1 MAAKLLQFRPD
12 QHRVTAVPKITNDWP
27 FFNLTQKK
35 RDIAAVIKYHDVDDL
50 GRDVTWE
57 VYHNTTKEI
66 GAPGVEAHRVWHLLV
81 LPSIDAAR
89 DPLTGRIPEIVP
101 LGRVRECLR
110 KVGCSA
116 GGHQARELITALSQI
131 AFAGCR
137 VDFHLPSGEVD
148 DDGKTRYFVLRGRYS
163 RISVYAI
170 GERHLT
176 DDELAANSFSFD
188 VDDTIYVLLD
198 PIEAKIQETQER
210 RYLDNEYLFS
220 VSPAAR
226 RWYELVAPKL
236 FGVIKHKGTYC
247 DISYSWYIKRH
258 HTLKRHSQHKRVAFQ
273 MNRVVQE
280 HLARGY
286 ISKVEYFAVRAAGQ
300 EPDYIIRYYPGR
312 AATESTRRILSNIRP
327 KPTGRTALL
336 KGPDATPTLAGTE
349 ADSQQ
354 NLVPEGNQT
363 TAGCDGSES
372 SLIHNLVRQFR
383 VSTEKAEELV
393 RDHLE
398 SVRAQLD
405 AWPYRNSAPRN
416 LAGWIISAI
425 ENDYPVPKNYL
436 AQKASLEARAEQQIA
451 LAEETRQAA
460 RIERVA
466 QAVRGRAE
474 QLIESLSAD
483 QYGRYYEGI
492 KAKAI
497 TNSSSWLRYNPP
509 GSPGFEQTIRAGIL
523 SQLEQE
529 LYDQMDDSEVNELA
543 RDQDL
548 DTDPGRS

>member
-1 MAAKLLQFRPD
+1 MGAKLLQFRPD
-12 QHRVTAVPKITNDWP
+12 QHKVTAVPKITNDWP

-35 RDIAAVIKYHDVDDL
+35 RDIAAVIKYHDVDDQ

-89 DPLTGRIPEIVP
+89 DPVTGHIPEIVP

-110 KVGCSA
+110 RVGWSA

-137 VDFHLPSGEVD
+137 VDFHLPSGDVD
-148 DDGKTRYFVLRGRYS
+148 DDGKTRYFVLKGRYS

-176 DDELAANSFSFD
+176 EDELANNSFSFD
-188 VDDTIYVLLD
+188 VNDTIYVLLD

-247 DISYSWYIKRH
+247 DVSYSWYIKRH
-258 HTLKRHSQHKRVAFQ
+258 HTLKRHSEHKRVAFQ
-273 MNRVVQE
+273 MNRVVQD
-280 HLARGY
+280 HLESGY
-286 ISKVEYFAVRAAGQ
+286 LSKVEYFPVRVAGQ
-300 EPDYIIRYYPGR
+300 ERDYVVRYYPGP
-312 AATESTRRILSNIRP
+312 AATESTKRILANIRP
-327 KPTGRTALL
+327 RPEARPALL
-336 KGPDATPTLAGTE
+336 KKPDLTLPSLEMHDDNQNGFLPEVDQETTE
-349 ADSQQ
+349 SGDS
-354 NLVPEGNQT
+354 
-363 TAGCDGSES
+363 AR
-372 SLIHNLVRQFR
+372 SLIQALVQEFR
-383 VSTEKAEELV
+383 VSTEKAEALV
-393 RDHLE
+393 RDHIE
-398 SVRAQLD
+398 SVKVQLE
-405 AWPYRNSAPRN
+405 AWPFRNASPNN

-425 ENDYPVPKNYL
+425 ENQYPLPDTYL
-436 AQKASLEARAEQQIA
+436 ARKAKLEANAARQMA
-451 LAEETRQAA
+451 LAEEARRAA
-460 RIERVA
+460 KIERVA
-466 QAVRGRAE
+466 QAVRERAE
-474 QLIESLSAD
+474 RLIESLSSD
-483 QYGRYYEGI
+483 EYGRYYENI
-492 KAKAI
+492 KTKAI
-497 TNSSSWLRYNPP
+497 NNSPSWLKFNPP
-509 GSPGFEQTIRAGIL
+509 GSSGFEQTIRAGIL

-529 LYDQMDDSEVNELA
+529 LYDQLSDSEVDALA
-543 RDQDL
+543 REPDL
-548 DTDPGRS
+548 DTGPPTS